1 MKILTIVGAR
11 PQFIKAAMVSRAI
24 IAHKQPVTCHSSPA
38 PSFTPSLIAHMEST
52 ILKRGNSMIVK
63 YIDRAMSKAVYDKL
77 DDGSFS
83 GKIPQCPGVIAFGE
97 TLYQC
102 EQELKAS
109 LEGWLIVKLRHGD
122 KLPVIC
128 NISLNKRK
136 PSVHGEAVI
145 HG

>member
-1 MKILTIVGAR
+1 L
-11 PQFIKAAMVSRAI
+11 
-24 IAHKQPVTCHSSPA
+24 
-38 PSFTPSLIAHMEST
+38 
-52 ILKRGNSMIVK
+52 
-63 YIDRAMSKAVYDKL
+63 
-77 DDGSFS
+77 
-83 GKIPQCPGVIAFGE
+83 IAFGE

-122 KLPVIC
+122 KLPVIS

-136 PSVHGEAVI
+136 PTVHGEAAI

>member
-1 MKILTIVGAR
+1 
-11 PQFIKAAMVSRAI
+11 
-24 IAHKQPVTCHSSPA
+24 
-38 PSFTPSLIAHMEST
+38 
-52 ILKRGNSMIVK
+52 MIVK
-63 YIDRAMSKAVYDKL
+63 YIDRAMSKAVYNKL

-83 GKIPQCPGVIAFGE
+83 GKIPKCPGVIAFGE

-122 KLPVIC
+122 TLPVIS
-128 NISLNKRK
+128 NVSLNKRK
-136 PSVHGEAVI
+136 SSGIHGEAAI

>member
-1 MKILTIVGAR
+1 
-11 PQFIKAAMVSRAI
+11 
-24 IAHKQPVTCHSSPA
+24 
-38 PSFTPSLIAHMEST
+38 
-52 ILKRGNSMIVK
+52 MIVK

-77 DDGSFS
+77 DDGSFA

-122 KLPVIC
+122 KLPVIS

-136 PSVHGEAVI
+136 PIVRSEAAI

>member
-1 MKILTIVGAR
+1 
-11 PQFIKAAMVSRAI
+11 
-24 IAHKQPVTCHSSPA
+24 
-38 PSFTPSLIAHMEST
+38 
-52 ILKRGNSMIVK
+52 MIVK

-122 KLPVIC
+122 PLPVIS

-136 PSVHGEAVI
+136 ASGVHGEAAI